1 MLCNSMTLLFILLA
15 AAAATFISIGLAAII
30 SLGRLSRLV
39 DQLVSFSVGMLLG
52 SAFLHLLPESLHMG
66 ADFHDITAT
75 VLVGLLSFFALERL
89 SFFRHDHHHELDG
102 HDHPHGHDA
111 AVAGKGG
118 SSLLVGSTIH
128 AFADGILIAAAFNVD
143 WTLGLIT
150 ALAIATHEVPQQI
163 GNFFVLLNS
172 GFSKPRALIFNLLT
186 GSGALVGGVLGYFAL
201 GQVGGLL
208 PFVLAIAASNFMY
221 IALSDLIPQ
230 LHAQADG
237 SRSHGHVHSHAVPR
251 SQPQVTSAN
260 HHHSHDHASHGGP
273 HKAHEAHEAH
283 EDHEGQASEQNQLH
297 NAQPHTAT
305 GSAAWFQRL
314 LILAGVG
321 LAYLATS
328 LLHPH

>member
-1 MLCNSMTLLFILLA
+1 MTLLFILLA

-251 SQPQVTSAN
+251 SQPQVASAN

-297 NAQPHTAT
+297 NAQPHTAKV
-305 GSAAWFQRL
+305 SATWLQPL
-314 LILAGVG
+314 LMLAGVG

-328 LLHPH
+328 LLHSH

>member
-237 SRSHGHVHSHAVPR
+237 SGSHGHAHSHAVPR
-251 SQPQVTSAN
+251 SQPQVASAN

-273 HKAHEAHEAH
+273 HKAHEAH

-297 NAQPHTAT
+297 NAQPHTAKV
-305 GSAAWFQRL
+305 SATWLQPL
-314 LILAGVG
+314 LMLAGVG

-328 LLHPH
+328 LLHSH

>member
-1 MLCNSMTLLFILLA
+1 MLSNSMTLLFILLA

-186 GSGALVGGVLGYFAL
+186 GSGALVGGMLGYFAL

-251 SQPQVTSAN
+251 SQPQVASAN

-273 HKAHEAHEAH
+273 HKAHEAH

-297 NAQPHTAT
+297 NAQPHTAKV
-305 GSAAWFQRL
+305 SATWLQPL
-314 LILAGVG
+314 LMLAGVG

-328 LLHPH
+328 LLHSH

>member
-273 HKAHEAHEAH
+273 HKAHEAHE
-283 EDHEGQASEQNQLH
+283 DHEGQASEQNQLH
-297 NAQPHTAT
+297 NAQPHTAKV
-305 GSAAWFQRL
+305 SATWLQPL
-314 LILAGVG
+314 LMLAGVG

-328 LLHPH
+328 LLHSH

>member
-208 PFVLAIAASNFMY
+208 PFVMAIAASNFMY

-251 SQPQVTSAN
+251 SQPQVASAN

-273 HKAHEAHEAH
+273 HKAHEAH

-297 NAQPHTAT
+297 NAQPHTAKV
-305 GSAAWFQRL
+305 SATWLQPL
-314 LILAGVG
+314 LMLAGVG

-328 LLHPH
+328 LLHSH

>member
-237 SRSHGHVHSHAVPR
+237 SGSHGHAHSHAVPR
-251 SQPQVTSAN
+251 SQPQVASAN
-260 HHHSHDHASHGGP
+260 HHHSQDHASHGGP
-273 HKAHEAHEAH
+273 HKAHEAH

-297 NAQPHTAT
+297 NAQPHTAKV
-305 GSAAWFQRL
+305 SATWLQPL
-314 LILAGVG
+314 LMLAGVG

-328 LLHPH
+328 LLHSH

>member
-1 MLCNSMTLLFILLA
+1 MTLLFILLA

-111 AVAGKGG
+111 AVAGRGG

-237 SRSHGHVHSHAVPR
+237 SRSHGHVHSHAAPR
-251 SQPQVTSAN
+251 SQPQVASAN

-273 HKAHEAHEAH
+273 HKAHEAH

-297 NAQPHTAT
+297 NAQPHTAKV
-305 GSAAWFQRL
+305 SATWLQPL
-314 LILAGVG
+314 LMLAGVG

-328 LLHPH
+328 LLHSH

>member
-1 MLCNSMTLLFILLA
+1 MTLLFILLA

-297 NAQPHTAT
+297 NAQPHTAKV
-305 GSAAWFQRL
+305 SATWLQPL
-314 LILAGVG
+314 LMLAGVG

-328 LLHPH
+328 LLHSH

>member
-237 SRSHGHVHSHAVPR
+237 SRSHGHVHSHAAPR
-251 SQPQVTSAN
+251 SQPQVASAN

-297 NAQPHTAT
+297 NAQPHTAKV
-305 GSAAWFQRL
+305 SATWLQPL
-314 LILAGVG
+314 LMLAGVG

-328 LLHPH
+328 LLHSH

>member
-1 MLCNSMTLLFILLA
+1 MLSGFMTLLLILLA
-15 AAAATFISIGLAAII
+15 SAAATFISIGLAAII

-172 GFSKPRALIFNLLT
+172 GFSKPRALMFNLLT

-237 SRSHGHVHSHAVPR
+237 SGSHRHAHSHAVPR
-251 SQPQVTSAN
+251 SQPQVASAN
-260 HHHSHDHASHGGP
+260 HHPSHDHAGHSDP
-273 HKAHEAHEAH
+273 HEAHEAH
-283 EDHEGQASEQNQLH
+283 EDHEGHASEHHEHH
-297 NAQPHTAT
+297 NAGPHTAT
-305 GSAAWFQRL
+305 GSATWLQPL
-314 LILAGVG
+314 LMLAGVG

-328 LLHPH
+328 LLHSH

>member
-1 MLCNSMTLLFILLA
+1 MLTDFMTLLFILLA
-15 AAAATFISIGLAAII
+15 SAAATFISIGLAAII

-75 VLVGLLSFFALERL
+75 VLVGLLTFFALERL
-89 SFFRHDHHHELDG
+89 AIFRHDHHHELDG

-128 AFADGILIAAAFNVD
+128 AFADGVLIAAAFNVD
-143 WTLGLIT
+143 WMLGLIT

-172 GFSKPRALIFNLLT
+172 GFSKSRALLFNMLT

-201 GQVGGLL
+201 AQVGGLL

-237 SRSHGHVHSHAVPR
+237 SGHGHSHAAPR
-251 SQPQVTSAN
+251 NQPQAASA
-260 HHHSHDHASHGGP
+260 HGDVHHSHDHAGHD
-273 HKAHEAHEAH
+273 HQHA
-283 EDHEGQASEQNQLH
+283 EDLKPSKV
-297 NAQPHTAT
+297 
-305 GSAAWFQRL
+305 SAAWLQPL
-314 LILAGVG
+314 LMLAGVG

-328 LLHPH
+328 LLHSH

>member
-1 MLCNSMTLLFILLA
+1 MTLLLILLA
-15 AAAATFISIGLAAII
+15 SAAATFISIGLAAII

-75 VLVGLLSFFALERL
+75 VLVGLLTFFALERL
-89 SFFRHDHHHELDG
+89 AIFRHDHHHELDG

-128 AFADGILIAAAFNVD
+128 AFADGVLIAAAFNVD
-143 WTLGLIT
+143 WMLGLIT
-150 ALAIATHEVPQQI
+150 APAIATHEVPQQI

-201 GQVGGLL
+201 AQVGGLL

-237 SRSHGHVHSHAVPR
+237 SGHGHSHAAPR
-251 SQPQVTSAN
+251 NQPQAASA
-260 HHHSHDHASHGGP
+260 HGDAHHSHDHA
-273 HKAHEAHEAH
+273 
-283 EDHEGQASEQNQLH
+283 
-297 NAQPHTAT
+297 
-305 GSAAWFQRL
+305 
-314 LILAGVG
+314 
-321 LAYLATS
+321 
-328 LLHPH
+328 

>member
-251 SQPQVTSAN
+251 SQPQVASAN

-273 HKAHEAHEAH
+273 HKAHEAH

-297 NAQPHTAT
+297 NAQPHTAKV
-305 GSAAWFQRL
+305 SATWLQPL
-314 LILAGVG
+314 LMLAGVG

-328 LLHPH
+328 LLHSH

>member
-251 SQPQVTSAN
+251 SQPQVASAN

-297 NAQPHTAT
+297 NAQPHTAKV
-305 GSAAWFQRL
+305 SATWLQPL
-314 LILAGVG
+314 LMLAGVG

-328 LLHPH
+328 LLHSH

>member
-1 MLCNSMTLLFILLA
+1 MLTAFMTLLLILLA
-15 AAAATFISIGLAAII
+15 SAAATFISIGLAAII

-75 VLVGLLSFFALERL
+75 VLVGLLTFFALERL
-89 SFFRHDHHHELDG
+89 AIFRHDHHHEFDG

-128 AFADGILIAAAFNVD
+128 AFADGVLIAAAFNVD
-143 WTLGLIT
+143 WMLGLIT

-172 GFSKPRALIFNLLT
+172 GFSKSRALLFNMLT

-201 GQVGGLL
+201 AQVGGLL

-237 SRSHGHVHSHAVPR
+237 SGHGHSHAAPR
-251 SQPQVTSAN
+251 NQPQAASA
-260 HHHSHDHASHGGP
+260 HADSHHSHDHTGHDHQHA
-273 HKAHEAHEAH
+273 
-283 EDHEGQASEQNQLH
+283 EDLKTSKV
-297 NAQPHTAT
+297 
-305 GSAAWFQRL
+305 SAAWLQPL
-314 LILAGVG
+314 LMLAGVG

-328 LLHPH
+328 LLHSH

>member
-230 LHAQADG
+230 LHTQADG

-251 SQPQVTSAN
+251 SQPQVASAN

-273 HKAHEAHEAH
+273 HKAHEAH

-297 NAQPHTAT
+297 NAQPHTAKV
-305 GSAAWFQRL
+305 SATWLQPL
-314 LILAGVG
+314 LMLAGVG

-328 LLHPH
+328 LLHSH